1 MYQVYKITNL
11 LNSMVYIGSS
21 IEVERRWRQHKQASI
36 NENDHHYNY
45 PLMKAFREF
54 GINNFKFEIVETC
67 IDYKEMIKTEHN
79 WIIKENCVEPKG
91 YN

>member
-67 IDYKEMIKTEHN
+67 IDYKEMIKAEHN